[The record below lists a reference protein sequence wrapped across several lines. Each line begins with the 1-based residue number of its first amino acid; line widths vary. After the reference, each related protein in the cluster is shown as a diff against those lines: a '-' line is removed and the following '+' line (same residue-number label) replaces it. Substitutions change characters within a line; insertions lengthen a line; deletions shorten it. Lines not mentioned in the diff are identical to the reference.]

1 MRGSNPRLGPLL
13 RKPFQLAV
21 TSTKQQQPRA
31 STWTTLRR
39 TILLRPQTQHLSS
52 WSLTQPRPRIL
63 SGTRSPS
70 PLPSRTFLNLPN
82 LFPSASPTNNNNQND
97 SEIRTLR
104 ASRTL
109 PFPPAPLFEI
119 IASVHSYSDFLPFL
133 TASTVTKRDP
143 ATGYPTEA
151 FLTVGYGP
159 FSETFTSRV
168 DCDPRNWVVEARSG
182 GKSSAESD
190 DGRPVPGADEGIF
203 SFLLTRWTLLPRE
216 SVGGNT
222 TTEVNLE
229 IRFRFENPVHT
240 AMMAAVEDKV
250 AAVMIEAFERRIRE
264 KMAES

>member
-1 MRGSNPRLGPLL
+1 MRGPKPGLGLL
-13 RKPFQLAV
+13 HRRPFHLTA
-21 TSTKQQQPRA
+21 TSSRQQQQQPRA
-31 STWTTLRR
+31 PTWTWPQR
-39 TILLRPQTQHLSS
+39 TIVLRSQTQHHSS
-52 WSLTQPRPRIL
+52 PSLTRPRPQIL
-63 SGTRSPS
+63 GSIRSPS
-70 PLPSRTFLNLPN
+70 HPSRTFLNLPN
-82 LFPSASPTNNNNQND
+82 VFPSPAKNSNQND

-109 PFPPAPLFEI
+109 PFSPAPLFEI
-119 IASVHSYSDFLPFL
+119 IASVHSYADFLPFL

-182 GKSSAESD
+182 GKSSADND

-216 SVGGNT
+216 SVDGNA

-240 AMMAAVEDKV
+240 AMMVAVEDKV

-264 KMAES
+264 KMAGS